1 MAKKKEPEMQSRI
14 LTKAIPSLVLDT
26 DESGITIFDPNENVG
41 SGWELVPGAG
51 GTFAVWTGYI
61 DLTGMTVTQD
71 LSLSIQTV
79 DVQECFSFHVF
90 SSSMFVWDLVTDVP
104 VDWSEALNNTDGS
117 SSLIPMPGFIGSNQ
131 NIENV
136 VEGKFRMFSPGQITN
151 PADPTA
157 VSEGTMAIQSSRWGT
172 NAATAS
178 DRLYISRIIGVAPDA
193 SLDPAAIIPSTLF
206 AMPVIFFEEASLSH
220 MERLR
225 RSYILQ
231 GPFS

>member
-1 MAKKKEPEMQSRI
+1 MAKKKDPEMQSRI
-14 LTKAIPSLVLDT
+14 LTKAIPSLTLVT
-26 DESGITIFDPNENVG
+26 DGSGLTLFDPTENIG
-41 SGWELVPGAG
+41 SGWELIVGSG

-79 DVQECFSFHVF
+79 DVQECFSHLVF
-90 SSSMFVWDLVTDVP
+90 ASSMFVWDLVTDVP
-104 VDWSEALNNTDGS
+104 VDWSEALNNSDGS
-117 SSLIPMPGFIGSNQ
+117 SQLVPMPGFIGSNQ

-136 VEGKFRMFSPGQITN
+136 VEGKFRMFSPGQTV
-151 PADPTA
+151 TA
-157 VSEGTMAIQSSRWGT
+157 TGVTEGTMAIQSTRWGT

-178 DRLYISRIIGVAPDA
+178 DRLYIARIVAVAPTPT
-193 SLDPAAIIPSTLF
+193 LNPAAILPSTLF
-206 AMPVIFFEEASLSH
+206 AMPVIFFEEADLSH